1 MNGTIATDV
10 TGTEDE
16 FHITRQV
23 NGGVSW
29 PQVAAFQL
37 GTYNNSGACC
47 GPQTRLD
54 INLKAAG
61 NGTLTGDTNV
71 MTLLSNGNV
80 GIGTTSPAQKLE
92 IYGQDA
98 APATS
103 GTIQNGNARF
113 GGQQWKCSGY
123 WRIFYESKRS
133 MVASNR
139 SWKSD
144 D

>member
-1 MNGTIATDV
+1 MAAI
-10 TGTEDE
+10 
-16 FHITRQV
+16 
-23 NGGVSW
+23 W

-113 GGQQWKCSGY
+113 GGPSSGEMFWILAHILRAQTVY
-123 WRIFYESKRS
+123 GCKQPIVEI
-133 MVASNR
+133 
-139 SWKSD
+139 
-144 D
+144 